1 MSRSNV
7 DTLRGDLMA
16 KKNLSDKNGC
26 VGAMLPLA
34 SMTYM
39 YGLTRIQQTCVNRC
53 ADAKSILM
61 SVKKI
66 VVENGCPDAKSLLSV
81 VTCKPKEFSR

>member
-1 MSRSNV
+1 MSRCNV
-7 DTLRGDLMA
+7 DTLHGDLMA

-34 SMTYM
+34 PMT

-53 ADAKSILM
+53 ADAKSIL
-61 SVKKI
+61 SAGTY
-66 VVENGCPDAKSLLSV
+66 GCQKNL
-81 VTCKPKEFSR
+81 